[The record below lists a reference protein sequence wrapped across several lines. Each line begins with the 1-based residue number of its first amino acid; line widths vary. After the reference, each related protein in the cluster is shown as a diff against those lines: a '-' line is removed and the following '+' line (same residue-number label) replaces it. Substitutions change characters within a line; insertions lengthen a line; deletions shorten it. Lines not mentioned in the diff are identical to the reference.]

1 MNGKYLQTFFC
12 FAISL
17 TQIAGAYVGVGVAL
31 PWCIVHIVRSNWA
44 DSWNE
49 QRALYT
55 EALVVMGCLYY
66 GHAAVREHLLR
77 MESEHK
83 NILVSTLVVDFALV
97 LGVTKF
103 GLQGM
108 LLGPLMVAIG
118 GVVWDRLLK
127 GRQSMAGT
135 GPGTA
140 ADAELEATS
149 SPTSSPKR
157 KKAKLRAAPQ
167 PTEPEPQ
174 PETQQPSLKRRGVA
188 GARQGSVM

>member
-44 DSWNE
+44 DSSNE

-55 EALVVMGCLYY
+55 EALLVMGCLYY

-135 GPGTA
+135 GHGGA
-140 ADAELEATS
+140 ADAELEANS
-149 SPTSSPKR
+149 SSSPKR
-157 KKAKLRAAPQ
+157 KKAKLRAATQ
-167 PTEPEPQ
+167 PAQPEPQ
-174 PETQQPSLKRRGVA
+174 PEPTQPSLKRRVA
-188 GARQGSVM
+188 GSTE